1 MRAMYPNNIE
11 QSTSIQLS
19 RSSSTKVRTSRE
31 WISSTYSYITH
42 IIHSSEASST
52 SLHYSYKTHRS
63 SVQQS
68 SQISPSSQFQERY
81 CSRQKTWTHSTQIH
95 SQSSINSS
103 GWFTTQFQ
111 VPHQSTSNSTIC
123 IPISS
128 KRSRRSSSRRR
139 TLRHQSCKAQRPS
152 KERSPLR

>member
-19 RSSSTKVRTSRE
+19 RSSSTKVSTLRK

-68 SQISPSSQFQERY
+68 SQISPSSQFQDRY
-81 CSRQKTWTHSTQIH
+81 CSRQKMRTHSTQIH

-103 GWFTTQFQ
+103 CPIK
-111 VPHQSTSNSTIC
+111 VPRIHSFVSQSLQKEAEGA
-123 IPISS
+123 P
-128 KRSRRSSSRRR
+128 REEG
-139 TLRHQSCKAQRPS
+139 TLKHWSCKAQ
-152 KERSPLR
+152 